1 MTTTYGNQSEN
12 QASYTNQV
20 KSTDQASIWA
30 VNVFPWQLALPWQ
43 FEGSTNTVYDN
54 QTKH

>member
-1 MTTTYGNQSEN
+1 MTTSYGNQSEN

-43 FEGSTNTVYDN
+43 FQGSTNTVYDN
-54 QTKH
+54 QIKH